1 MEADHPRNRTELDHF
16 LAVLTQP
23 GDDGQ
28 PFIVVGGHAVNYWA
42 KLYLPREPRLHS
54 HLPFTSKDLDVIGSE
69 ASARRVA
76 QALGWQYSPPI
87 VGGGPV
93 QGVISSPATDHPLT
107 VEFLWEIKGVP
118 HQTIHDFVR
127 ENTFQPEGSDQ
138 PVRVRVLDPVLL
150 MHGKIRNAVDIE
162 QGRPEKPRQDVKHVA
177 MLSLCVPHFLDDV
190 RVQVS
195 DEMKRKESL
204 GNYIQA
210 LNALKHNYSGR
221 HFEAQQPG
229 LIHWQELI
237 PVSIRQMVFDSQVQ
251 SLLRQLGGEGQSR
264 GMGI

>member
-1 MEADHPRNRTELDHF
+1 MEADPSRDRTELDDY
-16 LAVLTQP
+16 LAVLTQT

-54 HLPFTSKDLDVIGSE
+54 YLPFTSKDLDVIGSE

-76 QALGWQYSPPI
+76 QALGWQYSRPV

-118 HQTIHDFVR
+118 HQTIREFVR
-127 ENTFQPEGSDQ
+127 ENTFQPEGSNDL
-138 PVRVRVLDPVLL
+138 VRVRVLDPVLL
-150 MHGKIRNAVDIE
+150 LHGKIRNAVDIE
-162 QGRPEKPRQDVKHVA
+162 QEQPDKPRQDVKHVA
-177 MLSLCVPHFLDDV
+177 MLGLCVRHFLEDV

-195 DEMKRKESL
+195 EEAKRNETL
-204 GNYIQA
+204 ANYIRA
-210 LNALKHNYSGR
+210 LTALKHNYSGR
-221 HFEAQQPG
+221 QFEARHPG
-229 LIHWQELI
+229 VVTWRELI
-237 PVSIRQMVFDSQVQ
+237 PASIRQMSFDRQVQ
-251 SLLRQLGGEGQSR
+251 ASLRQLGGEGQSH
-264 GMGI
+264 GMSI